1 MGARGPALRTIR
13 TMCLRL
19 SQGSLRLYYGVRSL
33 PVLQLLRGYVA
44 CREGHACGTSCG
56 RIRCLE
62 FAHGLSIFLILES
75 FDVLAMP
82 MAVTKLISQK
92 LISLWR

>member
-33 PVLQLLRGYVA
+33 PVLQLLLGYVA
-44 CREGHACGTSCG
+44 CSEDMHVA
-56 RIRCLE
+56 L
-62 FAHGLSIFLILES
+62 HVVGLDAWSLPINFLS
-75 FDVLAMP
+75 
-82 MAVTKLISQK
+82 S
-92 LISLWR
+92 